1 MVKKKVIIMGAAG
14 RDFHDFNVFFR
25 NNNEYEVVAF
35 TATQIPN
42 IEGRVYPPEL
52 AGTMYPN
59 GIKIYPESEL
69 PELIKKYNVDE
80 VVFSYSDVPHEYV
93 MNRASIALAN
103 GASFK
108 MLSPSQV
115 MLPSKVPV
123 IAVCAVR
130 TGSGKSQ
137 TTRMISQLL
146 RAMNKKVVVVRHP
159 MPYGNLVEQA
169 VERFST
175 FEDLDKFKCTIEE
188 REEYEHH
195 LENKTVVY
203 AGVDYEKILRA
214 AEKEADV
221 ILWDGGNNDIPFFKP
236 NLHIVVADPFRAG
249 HELKYHPG
257 ETNFRMAD
265 IVVINKVNTANKSD
279 IDIIKNNLKE
289 VNPKAKVIEAQSLIT
304 MENPEGAKGKNAII
318 VEDGPTVTHGGMKL
332 GAASLAAK
340 QFGVKGIVDPVP
352 YAVGSIAEVYKKYTH
367 LIGSGILPAMGYSK
381 KQIQELEDT
390 INKIKADVVISGTPI
405 NLSQIVHVN
414 KPILRV
420 RYAMD
425 DKSGELLKKEISR
438 IL

>member
-14 RDFHDFNVFFR
+14 RDFHDFNTFFR

-52 AGTMYPN
+52 AGPMYPN
-59 GIKIYPESEL
+59 GIKIYPENEL
-69 PELIKKYNVDE
+69 PDLIKKYKVDE

-137 TTRMISQLL
+137 TTRMIAQLL

-279 IDIIKNNLKE
+279 VDIIKNNLKE

-304 MENPEGAKGKNAII
+304 MENSEGAKGKNAII

-340 QFGVKGIVDPVP
+340 QFGVKSIVDPVP

-390 INKIKADVVISGTPI
+390 INKINADVVISGTPI

>member
-14 RDFHDFNVFFR
+14 RDFHDFNTFFR

-69 PELIKKYNVDE
+69 PDLIKKYGVDE

-137 TTRMISQLL
+137 TTRMIAQLL

-304 MENPEGAKGKNAII
+304 MENSEGAKGKNAII

-340 QFGVKGIVDPVP
+340 QFGVKSIVDPVP

-367 LIGSGILPAMGYSK
+367 LVGSGILPAMGYSK